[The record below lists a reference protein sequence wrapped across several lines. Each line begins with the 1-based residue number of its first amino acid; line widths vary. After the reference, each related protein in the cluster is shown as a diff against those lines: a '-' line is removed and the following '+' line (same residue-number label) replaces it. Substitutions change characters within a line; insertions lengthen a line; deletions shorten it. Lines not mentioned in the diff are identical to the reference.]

1 MKINGEKNIETAF
14 FPNNKICIDVQD
26 DSNKEK
32 MESIKYHFGKI
43 MEALG
48 LDLDDPSLQKTPERV
63 AKMYVN
69 DVFKGLDKN
78 NSPKVSFFEN
88 TSDYKEMILVDH
100 ITIYSYCEHHFVPFF
115 GKAAVAYIPK
125 DRVIGLSKINRIVQF
140 VASKPQ
146 IQERLTMEIGEK
158 FKELLQT
165 DDIAIYIEANHLCV
179 ASRGVKDNS
188 SITSTTFF
196 GGKFAKNKMKNR
208 FLNSIQK

>member
-1 MKINGEKNIETAF
+1 MKINGEKNLNTILL
-14 FPNNKICIDVQD
+14 PNNSVPI
-26 DSNKEK
+26 SNKEDSNTEK
-32 MESIKYHFGKI
+32 IDAIKYHFAKI
-43 MEALG
+43 METLG

-69 DVFKGLDKN
+69 DVFKGLDQS

-88 TSDYKEMILVDH
+88 TSGYKEMILVDN
-100 ITIYSYCEHHFVPFF
+100 ITVYSYCEHHFVPFF
-115 GKAAVAYIPK
+115 GKAAVAYKPK

-179 ASRGVKDNS
+179 ASRGVKDNNS
-188 SITSTTFF
+188 TTSTTFF

-208 FLNSIQK
+208 FLNSIHK